1 MKLQIQTLTG
11 ETHEVEADPQNTILD
26 LKVCRTLLVHLSNAV
41 ADPDFDRGDP

>member
-1 MKLQIQTLTG
+1 MQWQNQTLTE
-11 ETHEVEADPQNTILD
+11 ETHELEAEPQNSVLD